1 TGNYIWTNNLSKL
14 LSASPFATSKNI
26 FHVYLWDNLAM
37 LLAGV
42 FPGVTWHGISHTL
55 EQVVF
60 LPAIQQHPQEGGC
73 APSRMHVRAI
83 RPMPTVTGIFVISDK
98 THRSSSVHLHTNNI
112 SYQKFSVKMHQTP
125 NTQPYRNSPRNSQP
139 LRFKYTESKF
149 VYRINEHV

>member
-1 TGNYIWTNNLSKL
+1 MILRCSWRGFSPALLGTALATHSSRSCSCQLSNN
-14 LSASPFATSKNI
+14 
-26 FHVYLWDNLAM
+26 
-37 LLAGV
+37 
-42 FPGVTWHGISHTL
+42 TL

-98 THRSSSVHLHTNNI
+98 THRSSSAHLHTDNI

-139 LRFKYTESKF
+139 LLFKYTESKF
-149 VYRINEHV
+149 FYREKITCSTHHFHGLRASKSS

>member
-1 TGNYIWTNNLSKL
+1 
-14 LSASPFATSKNI
+14 
-26 FHVYLWDNLAM
+26 M

-83 RPMPTVTGIFVISDK
+83 RPMPTVTGIFEISGK
-98 THRSSSVHLHTNNI
+98 MRRSVSAHLHTNNI

-139 LRFKYTESKF
+139 LLFKYTESKF
-149 VYRINEHV
+149 FYREKITCSTRHFHGSKANKSS

>member
-1 TGNYIWTNNLSKL
+1 MLSL
-14 LSASPFATSKNI
+14 IFLVFMGCSCGAVGGGFPRRYLAPALASA
-26 FHVYLWDNLAM
+26 
-37 LLAGV
+37 
-42 FPGVTWHGISHTL
+42 L

-98 THRSSSVHLHTNNI
+98 THRSSSAHLHTDNI
-112 SYQKFSVKMHQTP
+112 SYQKFSVKKHQTP

-139 LRFKYTESKF
+139 LLFKYTESKF
-149 VYRINEHV
+149 FYREKITCLTHHFHGLRASKSS